1 MGDSLLARIFRG
13 RILVD
18 PMVGG
23 NQLKPAIAGTLGL
36 LLVAAAFAPARAE
49 TAADTVLVHG
59 KIVTLDGKSSIREA
73 VAIRDGWILA
83 TGSTAEIQKLAS
95 PKTRV
100 IDLQGKT
107 VIPGLIDSHMHAIRA
122 ALSFATEV
130 NWIDAHTIQEALTR
144 LKAAAAA
151 KPKGSWLIVAGG
163 WTEQQFR
170 ENRRP
175 TQAEIVSAAPDNPV
189 YIQHF
194 YDAAL
199 LNPAGFK
206 ALGID
211 ADADVPPHGILAKDA
226 SGAITGWIEGDNPTI
241 TALFNR
247 LPTPSMEEQVEGT
260 KKFFRELN
268 RLAMTGVVDPGGFNI
283 APSSYQAL
291 FKVWQDRSLTLRV
304 RYSLFAQRAGHELED
319 YKTILPLLPN
329 GFGDDMLRF
338 NGIGELVTVGI
349 YNNDKP
355 SDAVKEEF
363 YQVAKWA
370 AEQRYTLTIHW
381 PNDVSAGQLLDI
393 FARIDREVGMKN
405 LRWSLAHLN
414 DASDVTLQRM
424 KALNVGWTMQDAMY
438 FSGESFLKAR
448 GAEQLKRTP
457 PIVTAT
463 RIGVHV
469 GAGTDAHRVMS
480 YNPFVALQWMLDGK
494 TVAGM
499 PTRAKAEIPSRLTAL
514 RLYTEGS
521 AWFSFE
527 ESERGSLAP
536 GKRADLAVLDKDY
549 LAMPVAEIGRLQSLM
564 TMVGGKVVYAAG
576 PFRRTE
582 EK

>member
-1 MGDSLLARIFRG
+1 MKR
-13 RILVD
+13 
-18 PMVGG
+18 
-23 NQLKPAIAGTLGL
+23 AIAGGLGL
-36 LLVAAAFAPARAE
+36 LMLAATCGTAHAE
-49 TAADTVLVHG
+49 IAADTVLTNG
-59 KIVTLDGKSSIREA
+59 KVVTLDGKSAIREA
-73 VAIRDGWILA
+73 IAIRDGRILDV
-83 TGSTAEIQKLAS
+83 GSTAAIEKLAG

-100 IDLQGKT
+100 IDLRGRT

-130 NWIDAHTIQEALTR
+130 NWIDARSIPEALAR
-144 LKAAAAA
+144 LKVAAAA
-151 KPKGSWLIVAGG
+151 KPPGSWLIVAGG
-163 WTEQQFR
+163 WTEQQFG
-170 ENRRP
+170 EKRRP
-175 TQAEIVSAAPDNPV
+175 TQAELLSAVPDNPV

-199 LNPAGFK
+199 LTPAGLK
-206 ALGID
+206 ALNIND
-211 ADADVPPHGILAKDA
+211 DADVPPHGRLAKDA
-226 SGAITGWIEGDNPTI
+226 SGAPTGWIDGDNPTI

-247 LPTPSMEEQVEGT
+247 LPTPTLEQQVDGT

-283 APSSYQAL
+283 TPSSYQAL
-291 FKVWQDRSLTLRV
+291 FKVWRDRALTVRV
-304 RYSLFAQRAGHELED
+304 RYSMFAQRAGHELED
-319 YKTILPLLPN
+319 YKNILQLLPN

-338 NGIGELVTVGI
+338 NGSGELVTVGI

-381 PNDVSAGQLLDI
+381 PNDVAAGQLLDI
-393 FARIDREVGMKN
+393 FERVDREVGMKS

-414 DASDVTLQRM
+414 DASDATLRRM

-438 FSGESFLKAR
+438 FSGESVLKAR
-448 GAEQLKRTP
+448 GAEAMKRIP

-480 YNPFVALQWMLDGK
+480 YNPFVAIQWMLDGK
-494 TVAGM
+494 TVAGVS
-499 PTRAKAEIPSRLTAL
+499 TRDQAEIPSRMTAL

-527 ESERGSLAP
+527 EDERGSLAP
-536 GKRADLAVLDKDY
+536 GKRADLAVLEKDY
-549 LAMPVAEIGRLQSLM
+549 LTMPVTEIGRLQSLM

-576 PFRRTE
+576 PFARAER
-582 EK
+582 